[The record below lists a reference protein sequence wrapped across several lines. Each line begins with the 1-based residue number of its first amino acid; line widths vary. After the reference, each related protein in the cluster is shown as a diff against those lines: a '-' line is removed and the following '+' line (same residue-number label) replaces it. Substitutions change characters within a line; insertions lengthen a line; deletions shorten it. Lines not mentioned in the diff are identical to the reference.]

1 MSYEQTIYNCFRRCG
16 LTEAAALG
24 FLGNWACE
32 SGNEPFRLQGDF
44 SPYRTASKAYV
55 QGITAG
61 SISRDQFAH
70 DQKGFGLAQWTYFS
84 RKYALYD
91 FWKANGTALDDADM
105 QTKFA
110 MHELRTDYRALYE
123 FLQSTND
130 VFTAT
135 SRICREYE
143 RPAVNNIDARF
154 AAANRI
160 KYEIDLNAWDKDD
173 PEPEP
178 TPQPT
183 PTPEPT
189 PEPDHSLQLRTID
202 KNCSGFTEV
211 YLLKS
216 VLINRGYDSA
226 NGGLLAVDD
235 IWTEA
240 LIAAVIQFQKDF
252 GLDADGVV
260 GPRSWAE
267 LLKI

>member
-1 MSYEQTIYNCFRRCG
+1 MS
-16 LTEAAALG
+16 EAAALG
-24 FLGNWACE
+24 MLGNWQCE
-32 SGNEPFRLQGDF
+32 SGNEPFRVQGDF

-55 QGITAG
+55 QGVTNG

-91 FWKANGTALDDADM
+91 YWKASGKALDDAAM
-105 QTKFA
+105 QTEFA
-110 MHELRTDYRALYE
+110 YLELEQSYPALLD
-123 FLQSTND
+123 FLKSTND
-130 VFTAT
+130 IFTAT

-154 AAANRI
+154 ADANKI
-160 KYEIDLNAWDKDD
+160 KYEIDLNNWQDD

-178 TPQPT
+178 DPQPQ
-183 PTPEPT
+183 PDPEPQ
-189 PEPDHSLQLRTID
+189 PVADHSLVLRTID

-216 VLINRGYDSA
+216 ILINRGYDSA
-226 NGGLLAVDD
+226 NGGLIAIDD

-240 LIAAVIQFQKDF
+240 LTNAVMQFQRDF
-252 GLDADGVV
+252 GLSPDGVV
-260 GPRSWAE
+260 GNLTWQK
-267 LLKI
+267 LLERG